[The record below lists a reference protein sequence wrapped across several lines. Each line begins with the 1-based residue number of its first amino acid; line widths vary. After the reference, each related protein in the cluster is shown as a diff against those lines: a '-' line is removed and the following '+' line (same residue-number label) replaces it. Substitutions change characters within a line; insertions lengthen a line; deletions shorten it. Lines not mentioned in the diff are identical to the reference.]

1 MEENYS
7 KPFKTYEEQLKIL
20 KNRYKLNISD
30 DKFALKLLKTVSYYD
45 LINGSKECFFKEN
58 EEIFEEGVD
67 INHLFSFKILDRN
80 IQNILF
86 KYSVYVEN
94 TFKTNLAYTLAK
106 NYGIE
111 IEKYL
116 DENNFKIFSNS
127 DRMDKRNKT
136 LQIIKEA
143 QFLENNPTFHYKKN
157 HNHIP
162 PWILFKNVN
171 FTDSIDLFTF
181 FKRKDKLEIVK
192 EYFEQDIQNNEADE
206 MIELLKTTISI
217 VRKFRNKIAHNAK
230 VITYKTE
237 NRITLRNLIP
247 NIPSNFIYRT
257 DYRNNIGINDLFAM
271 ISSLILLLNNDVLVL
286 HLSQELRVVFDTT
299 NTLNALL
306 IEKYKK
312 VTNLPNDIEK
322 RLDKLIMEFNKRLD
336 I

>member
-7 KPFKTYEEQLKIL
+7 KPFKTYEEQLEIL
-20 KNRYKLNISD
+20 KNRYRLNISD
-30 DKFALKLLKTVSYYD
+30 DEFALKLLKTVSYYD
-45 LINGSKECFFKEN
+45 LINGSKECFFKKN
-58 EEIFEEGVD
+58 EEIFEEWVD

-94 TFKTNLAYTLAK
+94 TFKTSLAYTLAK

-111 IEKYL
+111 TEKYL
-116 DENNFKIFSNS
+116 DENNFKIFSNPK
-127 DRMDKRNKT
+127 RMDKRNKT
-136 LQIIKEA
+136 LEIIKEA
-143 QFLENNPTFHYKKN
+143 QFIENNPTFHYKRN
-157 HNHIP
+157 HTHIP

-181 FKRKDKLEIVK
+181 LKRRDKLEIVK
-192 EYFEQDIQNNEADE
+192 EYFKQNIQSNEADG

-217 VRKFRNKIAHNAK
+217 VRKFINKIAHNAK

-237 NRITLRNLIP
+237 NKITLRNLIP
-247 NIPSNFIYRT
+247 NMPPNFIYRT
-257 DYRNNIGINDLFAM
+257 DYRNNIGVNDLFAM
-271 ISSLILLLNNDVLVL
+271 ISSLILLLNNDVLAM

-299 NTLNALL
+299 NSLNALL

-312 VTNLPNDIEK
+312 VTNLPDDIEK
-322 RLDKLIMEFNKRLD
+322 RLDKLIKEFNRRLD

>member
-7 KPFKTYEEQLKIL
+7 KPFKTYEEQLEIL
-20 KNRYKLNISD
+20 KNRYRLNISD
-30 DKFALKLLKTVSYYD
+30 DEFALKLLKTVSYYD
-45 LINGSKECFFKEN
+45 LINGSKECFFKKN
-58 EEIFEEGVD
+58 EEIFEEWVD

-94 TFKTNLAYTLAK
+94 TFKTSLAYTLAK

-111 IEKYL
+111 TEKYL
-116 DENNFKIFSNS
+116 DENNFKSFSNS
-127 DRMDKRNKT
+127 KRMDKRNKT
-136 LQIIKEA
+136 LEIIKEA
-143 QFLENNPTFHYKKN
+143 QFIENNPTFHYKRN

-181 FKRKDKLEIVK
+181 LKRRDKLEIVK
-192 EYFEQDIQNNEADE
+192 EYFQNIQSNEADG

-230 VITYKTE
+230 VITYKTK
-237 NRITLRNLIP
+237 NKITLRNLIP
-247 NIPSNFIYRT
+247 NMPPNFIYRT
-257 DYRNNIGINDLFAM
+257 DYRNNIGVNDLFAM
-271 ISSLILLLNNDVLVL
+271 ISSLILLLNNDVLAL

-299 NTLNALL
+299 NPLNALL

-312 VTNLPNDIEK
+312 VTNLPDDIEK
-322 RLDKLIMEFNKRLD
+322 RLDKLIKEFDRRLD

>member
-7 KPFKTYEEQLKIL
+7 KPFKTYEEQLEIL
-20 KNRYKLNISD
+20 KNRYRLNISD
-30 DKFALKLLKTVSYYD
+30 DEFALKLLKTVSYYD

-58 EEIFEEGVD
+58 EEIFEEWVD

-94 TFKTNLAYTLAK
+94 TFKTSLAYTLAK

-111 IEKYL
+111 TEKYL
-116 DENNFKIFSNS
+116 DENNFKSFSNPK
-127 DRMDKRNKT
+127 RMDKRNKT
-136 LQIIKEA
+136 LEIIKEV
-143 QFLENNPTFHYKKN
+143 QFIENNPTFHYKRN

-181 FKRKDKLEIVK
+181 LKRRDKLEIVK
-192 EYFEQDIQNNEADE
+192 KYFQNIQNNEADR

-230 VITYKTE
+230 VITYKTK
-237 NRITLRNLIP
+237 NKITLRNF
-247 NIPSNFIYRT
+247 NY
-257 DYRNNIGINDLFAM
+257 GKKGLFRAYCGYY
-271 ISSLILLLNNDVLVL
+271 SPGY
-286 HLSQELRVVFDTT
+286 H
-299 NTLNALL
+299 
-306 IEKYKK
+306 
-312 VTNLPNDIEK
+312 
-322 RLDKLIMEFNKRLD
+322 
-336 I
+336 

>member
-136 LQIIKEA
+136 LEIIKEA

-237 NRITLRNLIP
+237 NRITLRDLIP

-271 ISSLILLLNNDVLVL
+271 ISSLILLLNNDVLAL

>member
-20 KNRYKLNISD
+20 KNRYKLNILD

-136 LQIIKEA
+136 LEIIKEA

-271 ISSLILLLNNDVLVL
+271 ISSLILLLNNDVLAL

>member
-136 LQIIKEA
+136 LEIIKEA

-271 ISSLILLLNNDVLVL
+271 ISSLILLLNNDVLAL

-322 RLDKLIMEFNKRLD
+322 RLDKLITEFNKRLD

>member
-136 LQIIKEA
+136 LEIIKEA

-247 NIPSNFIYRT
+247 NMPSNFIYRT

-271 ISSLILLLNNDVLVL
+271 ISSLILLLNNDVLAL

>member
-106 NYGIE
+106 NYGID

-116 DENNFKIFSNS
+116 DENNFKIFSNL

-136 LQIIKEA
+136 LEIIKEA

-271 ISSLILLLNNDVLVL
+271 ISSLILLLNNDVLAL

>member
-116 DENNFKIFSNS
+116 DENNFKIFSNL

-136 LQIIKEA
+136 LEIIKEA

-271 ISSLILLLNNDVLVL
+271 ISSLILLLNNDVLAL

>member
-7 KPFKTYEEQLKIL
+7 KPFKTYEEQLEIL
-20 KNRYKLNISD
+20 KNRYRLNISD
-30 DKFALKLLKTVSYYD
+30 DEFALKLLKTVSYYD
-45 LINGSKECFFKEN
+45 LINGSKECFFKKN
-58 EEIFEEGVD
+58 EEIFEEWVD

-94 TFKTNLAYTLAK
+94 TFKTSLAYTLAK

-111 IEKYL
+111 TEKYL
-116 DENNFKIFSNS
+116 DENNFKIFSNPK
-127 DRMDKRNKT
+127 RMDKRNKT
-136 LQIIKEA
+136 LEIIKEA
-143 QFLENNPTFHYKKN
+143 QFIENNPTFHYKRN

-181 FKRKDKLEIVK
+181 LKRRDKLEIVK
-192 EYFEQDIQNNEADE
+192 EYFKQNIQSNEADG

-237 NRITLRNLIP
+237 NKITLRNLIP
-247 NIPSNFIYRT
+247 NMPPNFIYRT
-257 DYRNNIGINDLFAM
+257 DYRNNIGVNDLFAM
-271 ISSLILLLNNDVLVL
+271 ISSLILLLNNDVLAM

-299 NTLNALL
+299 NSLNALL

-312 VTNLPNDIEK
+312 VTNLPDDIEK
-322 RLDKLIMEFNKRLD
+322 RLDKLIKEFNRRLD

>member
-136 LQIIKEA
+136 LEIIKEA

-237 NRITLRNLIP
+237 NRITLKNLIP

-271 ISSLILLLNNDVLVL
+271 ISSLILLLNNDVLAL

>member
-7 KPFKTYEEQLKIL
+7 KPFKTYEEQLEIL
-20 KNRYKLNISD
+20 KNRYRLNISND
-30 DKFALKLLKTVSYYD
+30 EFALKLLKTVSYYD

-116 DENNFKIFSNS
+116 DENNFIRFSNI
-127 DRMDKRNKT
+127 DRIEKREKT
-136 LQIIKEA
+136 LKIIKES
-143 QFLENNPTFHYKKN
+143 QFFENNPTFHYKKN

-171 FTDSIDLFTF
+171 FTDIIDLFTF
-181 FKRKDKLEIVK
+181 LKRRDKLEIVK
-192 EYFEQDIQNNEADE
+192 EYFKQNIQRDKADD

-237 NRITLRNLIP
+237 NRIILRNLIP
-247 NIPSNFIYRT
+247 NIPSNFVYRT
-257 DYRNNIGINDLFAM
+257 DYRNNIGVNDLFAM
-271 ISSLILLLNNDVLVL
+271 ISSLILLLNNDVLAL

-312 VTNLPNDIEK
+312 VTNLPNDIDK
-322 RLDKLIMEFNKRLD
+322 RLDKIIIELNKKLD

>member
-7 KPFKTYEEQLKIL
+7 KPFKTYEEQLEIL
-20 KNRYKLNISD
+20 KNRYRLNILD
-30 DKFALKLLKTVSYYD
+30 DEFALKLLKTVSYYD

-58 EEIFEEGVD
+58 GEIFEEWVD

-94 TFKTNLAYTLAK
+94 TFKTSLAYTLAK

-111 IEKYL
+111 TEKYL
-116 DENNFKIFSNS
+116 DENNFQIFSNPT
-127 DRMDKRNKT
+127 RMDKRNKT
-136 LQIIKEA
+136 LEIIKEA
-143 QFLENNPTFHYKKN
+143 QFIENNPTFHYKKN

-181 FKRKDKLEIVK
+181 FKRRDKLEIVK
-192 EYFEQDIQNNEADE
+192 EYFKQDIQNNEADE

-237 NRITLRNLIP
+237 NRIILRNLIP

-271 ISSLILLLNNDVLVL
+271 ISSLILLLNNDVLAL

-299 NTLNALL
+299 NPLNALL

-322 RLDKLIMEFNKRLD
+322 RLDKLIIEFNKRLD

>member
-7 KPFKTYEEQLKIL
+7 KPFKTYEEQLEIL
-20 KNRYKLNISD
+20 KNRYRLNISD
-30 DKFALKLLKTVSYYD
+30 DEFALKLLKTVSYYD

-58 EEIFEEGVD
+58 GEIFEEWVD

-94 TFKTNLAYTLAK
+94 TFKTSLAYTLAK

-111 IEKYL
+111 TEKYL
-116 DENNFKIFSNS
+116 DENNFKIFSNPK
-127 DRMDKRNKT
+127 RMDKRNKT
-136 LQIIKEA
+136 LEIIKEA
-143 QFLENNPTFHYKKN
+143 QFIENNPTFHYKRN

-181 FKRKDKLEIVK
+181 LKRRDKLEIVK
-192 EYFEQDIQNNEADE
+192 EYFKQNIQSNEADG

-237 NRITLRNLIP
+237 NKITLRNLIP
-247 NIPSNFIYRT
+247 NMPPNFIYRT
-257 DYRNNIGINDLFAM
+257 DYRNNIGVNDLFAM
-271 ISSLILLLNNDVLVL
+271 ISSLILLLNNDVLAM

-299 NTLNALL
+299 NSLNALL

-312 VTNLPNDIEK
+312 VTNLPDDIEK
-322 RLDKLIMEFNKRLD
+322 RLDKLIKEFNRRLD

>member
-136 LQIIKEA
+136 LEIIKEA

-257 DYRNNIGINDLFAM
+257 DYRNDLFAM
-271 ISSLILLLNNDVLVL
+271 ISSLILLLNNDVLAL

-322 RLDKLIMEFNKRLD
+322 RLDKLITEFNKRLD

>member
-136 LQIIKEA
+136 LEIIKEA

-237 NRITLRNLIP
+237 NRITLKNLIP

-271 ISSLILLLNNDVLVL
+271 ISSLILLLNNDVLAL

-299 NTLNALL
+299 NKLNALL

>member
-20 KNRYKLNISD
+20 KKRYKLNISD

-136 LQIIKEA
+136 LEIIKEA

-271 ISSLILLLNNDVLVL
+271 ISSLILLLNNDVLAL

>member
-136 LQIIKEA
+136 LEIIKEA

-271 ISSLILLLNNDVLVL
+271 ISSLILLLNNDVLAL

>member
-271 ISSLILLLNNDVLVL
+271 ISSLILLLNNDVLAL

>member
-20 KNRYKLNISD
+20 KNRYKLNILD

-106 NYGIE
+106 NYGIG

-136 LQIIKEA
+136 LEIIKEA

-271 ISSLILLLNNDVLVL
+271 ISSLILLLNNDVLAL

>member
-7 KPFKTYEEQLKIL
+7 KPFKTYEEQLEIL
-20 KNRYKLNISD
+20 KNRYRLNISD

-136 LQIIKEA
+136 LEIIKET

-237 NRITLRNLIP
+237 NRIILRNLIP

-271 ISSLILLLNNDVLVL
+271 ISSLILLLNNDVLAL

-299 NTLNALL
+299 NSLNALL

-322 RLDKLIMEFNKRLD
+322 RLDKLIIEFNKRLD